1 MIDWG
6 AFGLVLVAALVAS
19 VLVVTVF
26 SVGIRLLSTGE
37 SIQSRSPLATAGAF
51 ACFAICVAAVLYG
64 LYLVIPQFH

>member
-6 AFGLVLVAALVAS
+6 AFGLVLAAAFAAS
-19 VLVVTVF
+19 VLIVVVF

-37 SIQSRSPLATAGAF
+37 SVRTRSPLATGA
-51 ACFAICVAAVLYG
+51 AYLCIGICGAAVLYG